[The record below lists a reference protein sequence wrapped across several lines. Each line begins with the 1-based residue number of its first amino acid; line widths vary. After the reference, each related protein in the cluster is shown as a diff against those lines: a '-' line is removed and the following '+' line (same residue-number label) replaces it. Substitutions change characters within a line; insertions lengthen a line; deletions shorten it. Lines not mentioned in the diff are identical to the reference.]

1 MQDASWRE
9 SKFLGW
15 LQHFL
20 DTSEMPLNVIEEA
33 ALLAEIE
40 ASAVEDVQMAERTLS
55 QEGLASSPP
64 APSRVQIEDVKEGE
78 EEEEEEEEETVV
90 ESPSRG
96 MCASRR
102 DPISF

>member
-40 ASAVEDVQMAERTLS
+40 ASAVEDVQMTERALS
-55 QEGLASSPP
+55 QDGLASSPP
-64 APSRVQIEDVKEGE
+64 APSGVQIEDVKEGE
-78 EEEEEEEEETVV
+78 EEEEEEEEETVA
-90 ESPSRG
+90 ELPSRG
-96 MCASRR
+96 MCASRS